1 MPTKSKPKPTSA
13 VAEHRRRLRGR
24 GLRRVEVQ
32 VRGED
37 APLVR
42 AVAAALADPARAAA
56 AARAA
61 ARALRPDARA
71 QPEGP
76 PRLGAPRR
84 RRARALPR
92 HRARRRPVTW
102 LVDTNV
108 ISEVRKGP
116 RCHPGVAA

>member
-1 MPTKSKPKPTSA
+1 VPTKSKPKPTSA

-56 AARAA
+56 AARALLRGRFA
-61 ARALRPDARA
+61 PTPTRSLKDLLVSAPLDGVGLERSRDTGRAVAR
-71 QPEGP
+71 
-76 PRLGAPRR
+76 
-84 RRARALPR
+84 
-92 HRARRRPVTW
+92 
-102 LVDTNV
+102 
-108 ISEVRKGP
+108 
-116 RCHPGVAA
+116 